1 MLSVVRS
8 LPYAARQLRNAPAFS
23 ITAVLTLA
31 LGIGATTAIFSAV
44 YGLLL
49 KSLPFADADRIV
61 AIASTH
67 ALVPGSVEA
76 TFPDYQDWSHQQTS
90 FTDLAAYSTINPE
103 LVSLS
108 FNGHAEPLH
117 RVLAT
122 GNFFSV
128 LGVSPLLGR
137 TLNARDDTPGSAPVA
152 LLSFVAWQR
161 YFASDPGIIGRPV
174 DVDGA
179 SVTIVGVLPSGAAFP
194 STGEIWLP
202 LSRLPS
208 GLAQATRVSRVWHSV
223 KVIGRLKPGVEL
235 RAASADMRAI
245 AARLAAA
252 YPATDRNS
260 GVALTSLRDQ
270 LVGTLRPAMLTL
282 LAAVVLVL
290 LIACANVA
298 NLLIIRAN
306 AGRRQVAIRQALGAS
321 RAQLFSQSLAQTLLL
336 CVLGGTLGTAFAAGA
351 LPLLRVALAHTT
363 ALDPAMLQ
371 SVSLSLPV
379 LLATLAACTMTA
391 LLFGLLPALQRTTS
405 LPDALRAGDRGNS
418 GSQTL
423 SRAALIA
430 TEIAIAVVVLFLGS
444 LVLRSY
450 QKLLA
455 VNPGFRTDHLLSAE
469 ITLPQPR
476 YADSSPATDHFY
488 RQLIDRLAQS
498 PGVLHAATTTQTPLK
513 PSQVMTRFLIQGA
526 PALAP
531 GTYPFAQM
539 RYISP
544 AYFETMGLRL
554 RDGRAFT
561 QKDIDEQANVMMVNA
576 AFAQRYLT
584 GRNPVGSIVLLG
596 VMTPSP
602 VGIPVIGVVDNARGL
617 GVNTEPEPE
626 IYFAGYGLHAVVLLR
641 TNVAAENLIPTL
653 RSAVQAIDPS
663 QPIYNAQTADALLAD
678 SLARQRMTALLLGLF
693 AAVALALAAIGIYGV
708 LSYSVAQ
715 RTREIGVRMAIG
727 ANRAHVLGLV
737 LAQAAR
743 FTLLGLAAG
752 LAAALL
758 GARLMSNQLSGL
770 LFQTTRLD
778 KASIA
783 VTLGTLAFIALVA
796 AALPAT
802 RAASVNPAET
812 LRAE

>member
-1 MLSVVRS
+1 MLNVVRNI
-8 LPYAARQLRNAPAFS
+8 PYAARQLRNAPAFT

-49 KSLPFADADRIV
+49 KSLPFADAGRIV

-76 TFPDYQDWSHQQTS
+76 TFPDYQDWSTQQTS
-90 FTDLAAYSTINPE
+90 FTDLAAYSTINPD

-108 FNGHAEPLH
+108 YNGHAEPLH
-117 RVLAT
+117 RVLAS
-122 GNFFSV
+122 GNFFSI

-137 TLNARDDTPGSAPVA
+137 ILNASDDTPGSAPTA

-161 YFASDPGIIGRPV
+161 YFGSDPGIIGRSV
-174 DVDGA
+174 DIDGA

-194 STGEIWLP
+194 ATGEIWLP
-202 LSRLPS
+202 LARLD
-208 GLAQATRVSRVWHSV
+208 QATRVSRVWHSV
-223 KVIGRLKPGVEL
+223 KVIGRLRPGVEL
-235 RAASADMRAI
+235 PAASADMRAI

-252 YPATDRNS
+252 FPATDRNS
-260 GVALTSLRDQ
+260 GVALTSLREQ

-306 AGRRQVAIRQALGAS
+306 ASRRQVAIRQALGAS

-336 CVLGGTLGTAFAAGA
+336 CILGGALGTGLAAGT

-379 LLATLAACTMTA
+379 LLATFVACTLTA

-405 LPDALRAGDRGNS
+405 LPDALRAGDRSNS
-418 GSQTL
+418 SSQTL

-455 VNPGFRTDHLLSAE
+455 VDPGFRTDHLLSAE

-476 YADSSPATDHFY
+476 YGDSSPVTDRFFH
-488 RQLIDRLAQS
+488 QLLDRLAQS
-498 PGVLHAATTTQTPLK
+498 PGVLYAATTTQTPLK

-561 QKDIDEQANVMMVNA
+561 QKDIDEQANVMMVND
-576 AFAQRYLT
+576 AFARRYLT
-584 GRNPVGSIVLLG
+584 TGNPVGSTVLLG
-596 VMTPSP
+596 VMTPNP
-602 VGIPVIGVVDNARGL
+602 VKIPVIGVVDNARDL
-617 GVNTEPEPE
+617 GVNTDPEPE

-653 RSAVQAIDPS
+653 RSAVQAIDPG
-663 QPIYNAQTADALLAD
+663 QPIYNAQTTDALLAD

-743 FTLLGLAAG
+743 FTLVGLVAG
-752 LAAALL
+752 LAAALF
-758 GARLMSNQLSGL
+758 GARVMSSQLSGL
-770 LFQTTRLD
+770 LFQTTSLD
-778 KASIA
+778 STSIA
-783 VTLGTLAFIALVA
+783 IALGTLAIIALVA

>member
-1 MLSVVRS
+1 MLNLVRS
-8 LPYAARQLRNAPAFS
+8 LPYAARQLRNAPAFT

-49 KSLPFADADRIV
+49 KSLPFADAGRIV

-67 ALVPGSVEA
+67 ALVPGSIEA
-76 TFPDYQDWSHQQTS
+76 TFPDFEDWRAQQTS
-90 FTDLAAYSTINPE
+90 FTEIAAYSTTNPS

-117 RVLAT
+117 RVLAS

-137 TLNARDDTPGSAPVA
+137 TLNASDDTRGSAPVG

-161 YFASDPGIIGRPV
+161 YFSSDRGIVGRSV
-174 DVDGA
+174 DIDG
-179 SVTIVGVLPSGAAFP
+179 STVTVVGVLPSGAAFP
-194 STGEIWLP
+194 ADGEIWLP
-202 LSRLPS
+202 LSRLDQP
-208 GLAQATRVSRVWHSV
+208 TRVSRVWHSV

-235 RAASADMRAI
+235 PAARADMHTI
-245 AARLAAA
+245 ATRLATA

-260 GVALTSLRDQ
+260 GIELTPLREQ
-270 LVGTLRPAMLTL
+270 LVGALRPAMLTL

-298 NLLIIRAN
+298 NLLLIRAN

-321 RAQLFSQSLAQTLLL
+321 RAQLFSESLAQTLLL
-336 CVLGGTLGTAFAAGA
+336 CLLGGILGTALAAGT

-363 ALDPAMLQ
+363 TLHPAMLQ
-371 SVSLSLPV
+371 SVSLNLPV
-379 LLATLAACTMTA
+379 LLFTFAACTLTA

-405 LPDALRAGDRGNS
+405 LPDALRAGDRSNS
-418 GSQTL
+418 GRQTL
-423 SRAALIA
+423 SRVALIA
-430 TEIAIAVVVLFLGS
+430 TEIAIAVVVLFLGT

-450 QKLLA
+450 QKLLS
-455 VNPGFRTDHLLSAE
+455 VDPGFRTDHLLSAE

-476 YADSSPATDHFY
+476 YADSSPVTDRFFH
-488 RQLIDRLAQS
+488 QLLDRLAQS

-531 GTYPFAQM
+531 GTYPLAQM

-561 QKDIDEQANVMMVNA
+561 QKDIDQQANVMIVNA
-576 AFAQRYLT
+576 AFAQLYLT
-584 GRNPVGSIVLLG
+584 GRNPVGSTVLMG
-596 VMTPSP
+596 VMTPTP
-602 VGIPVIGVVDNARGL
+602 DKIPVIGVVDNARDL
-617 GVNTEPEPE
+617 GVNTDPEPE
-626 IYFAGYGLHAVVLLR
+626 IYFPGYGLHEVVLLR
-641 TNVAAENLIPTL
+641 TNVDAEGLIPAL
-653 RSAVQAIDPS
+653 RSAVQTIDPS
-663 QPIYNAQTADALLAD
+663 QPIYNVETTDALLAD

-693 AAVALALAAIGIYGV
+693 ATVALALAAIGIYGV

-727 ANRAHVLGLV
+727 ANRAHVLRLI

-743 FTLLGLAAG
+743 FTALGLAVG
-752 LAAALL
+752 LLASFV
-758 GARLMSNQLSGL
+758 GARLMASQLSGL
-770 LFQTTRLD
+770 LFHTTSLD
-778 KASIA
+778 TSSIA
-783 VTLGTLAFIALVA
+783 IALGTLALIALIA

>member
-1 MLSVVRS
+1 MLNVLRS
-8 LPYAARQLRNAPAFS
+8 LPYAARQLRNAPAFT

-49 KSLPFADADRIV
+49 KSLPFADAGRIV

-67 ALVPGSVEA
+67 AMVPGSVEA
-76 TFPDYQDWSHQQTS
+76 TFPDFEDWRTQQTS
-90 FTDLAAYSTINPE
+90 FAEIAAYSTINPS

-117 RVLAT
+117 RVLAS

-137 TLNARDDTPGSAPVA
+137 TLNANDDAQGSAPVG

-161 YFASDPGIIGRPV
+161 YFSSDPGIVGRSV
-174 DVDGA
+174 DIDG
-179 SVTIVGVLPSGAAFP
+179 STVTIVGVLPSGAAFP
-194 STGEIWLP
+194 ADGEIWLP
-202 LSRLPS
+202 LSRLDQP
-208 GLAQATRVSRVWHSV
+208 TRVSRVWHSV

-235 RAASADMRAI
+235 S
-245 AARLAAA
+245 AARVDMHTIATRLATA

-260 GVALTSLRDQ
+260 GIELTPLREQ
-270 LVGTLRPAMLTL
+270 LVGSLRPAMLTL

-298 NLLIIRAN
+298 NLLLIRAN

-321 RAQLFSQSLAQTLLL
+321 RAQLFSESLAQTLLL
-336 CVLGGTLGTAFAAGA
+336 CLLGGILGTALAAGT

-363 ALDPAMLQ
+363 TLDPAMLQ

-379 LLATLAACTMTA
+379 LAFTFAACTLTA

-405 LPDALRAGDRGNS
+405 LPDALRAGDRSNS
-418 GSQTL
+418 GRQTL

-430 TEIAIAVVVLFLGS
+430 TEIAIAVVVLFLGT

-455 VNPGFRTDHLLSAE
+455 VDPGFRTDHLLSAE

-476 YADSSPATDHFY
+476 YADSSPVTDRFFH
-488 RQLIDRLAQS
+488 QLLDRLAQT
-498 PGVLHAATTTQTPLK
+498 PGVVHAATTTQTPLM

-544 AYFETMGLRL
+544 AYFETMGLHL
-554 RDGRAFT
+554 RDGRIFT
-561 QKDIDEQANVMMVNA
+561 QKDIDEQANVMIVNV
-576 AFAQRYLT
+576 AFAQHYLT
-584 GRNPVGSIVLLG
+584 GRNPVGSTVLLG
-596 VMTPSP
+596 VMTPNP
-602 VGIPVIGVVDNARGL
+602 DKIPVIGVVDNARDL
-617 GVNTEPEPE
+617 GVNTDPEPE
-626 IYFAGYGLHAVVLLR
+626 IYFAGYGLHEVVLLR
-641 TNVAAENLIPTL
+641 TNVDAEGLIPAL
-653 RSAVQAIDPS
+653 RSAVQTIDPS
-663 QPIYNAQTADALLAD
+663 QPIYNVETTDALLAD

-693 AAVALALAAIGIYGV
+693 ASVALALAAIGIYGV

-727 ANRAHVLGLV
+727 ANRAHVLRLI

-743 FTLLGLAAG
+743 FTALGLAVG
-752 LAAALL
+752 LLASFV
-758 GARLMSNQLSGL
+758 GARLMASQLSGL
-770 LFQTTRLD
+770 LFHTTNLD
-778 KASIA
+778 TSSIA
-783 VTLGTLAFIALVA
+783 IALGTLALIALVA

>member
-1 MLSVVRS
+1 MVNILRS
-8 LPYAARQLRNAPAFS
+8 LPYAARQLRNAPAFT
-23 ITAVLTLA
+23 ITAILTLA

-49 KSLPFADADRIV
+49 KSLPFADAGRIV

-76 TFPDYQDWSHQQTS
+76 TFPDFEDWRAQQSS
-90 FTDLAAYSTINPE
+90 FSEIAAYSTINPS

-108 FNGHAEPLH
+108 YNGHAEPLH
-117 RVLAT
+117 RVLAS

-137 TLNARDDTPGSAPVA
+137 TLNASDDTQGSAPVG

-161 YFASDPGIIGRPV
+161 YFSSDPGTVGRSV
-174 DVDGA
+174 DIDGA
-179 SVTIVGVLPSGAAFP
+179 SVTIVGILPSGAAFP
-194 STGEIWLP
+194 ADGEIWLP

-235 RAASADMRAI
+235 P
-245 AARLAAA
+245 AARVDMHTIATRLATA

-260 GVALTSLRDQ
+260 GIELTPLREQ
-270 LVGTLRPAMLTL
+270 LVGSLRPAMLTL

-298 NLLIIRAN
+298 NLLLIRAN
-306 AGRRQVAIRQALGAS
+306 ASRRQVAIRQALGAS
-321 RAQLFSQSLAQTLLL
+321 RAQLFSESLAQTLLL
-336 CVLGGTLGTAFAAGA
+336 CLLGGILGTALAAGA
-351 LPLLRVALAHTT
+351 LPLLRVALAHTAT
-363 ALDPAMLQ
+363 LDPAMLQ

-379 LLATLAACTMTA
+379 LALTFATCTLTA

-405 LPDALRAGDRGNS
+405 LPDALRAGDRSNS
-418 GSQTL
+418 GRQTL

-430 TEIAIAVVVLFLGS
+430 TEIAIAVVVLFLGT

-455 VNPGFRTDHLLSAE
+455 VDPGFRTDHLLSAE

-476 YADSSPATDHFY
+476 YADSSPATDRFFH
-488 RQLIDRLAQS
+488 QLLDRLAQT
-498 PGVLHAATTTQTPLK
+498 PGILHAATTTQTPLK

-539 RYISP
+539 RSISP

-561 QKDIDEQANVMMVNA
+561 QKDIDQQANVMMVNN
-576 AFAQRYLT
+576 AFAQRYLA
-584 GRNPVGSIVLLG
+584 GRNPVGSTVLLG
-596 VMTPSP
+596 VMTPNP
-602 VGIPVIGVVDNARGL
+602 DKIPVIGVVDNARDL
-617 GVNTEPEPE
+617 GVNTDPEPE
-626 IYFAGYGLHAVVLLR
+626 IYFPGYGLHEVVLLR
-641 TNVAAENLIPTL
+641 TNVDAEGLIPIL
-653 RSAVQAIDPS
+653 RSAIQTIDPG
-663 QPIYNAQTADALLAD
+663 QPIYNVETTDALLAD

-727 ANRAHVLGLV
+727 ANRAHVLQLI
-737 LAQAAR
+737 LIQAAR
-743 FTLLGLAAG
+743 FTVLGLAAG
-752 LAAALL
+752 LAASLL
-758 GARLMSNQLSGL
+758 GARIMTSQLSGL
-770 LFQTTRLD
+770 LFHTTSLD
-778 KASIA
+778 TSSIA
-783 VTLGTLAFIALVA
+783 IALGTLALIALVA

>member
-1 MLSVVRS
+1 MLNVVRS
-8 LPYAARQLRNAPAFS
+8 LPYATRQLRQSPAFT

-49 KSLPFADADRIV
+49 KSLPFADAGRIV
-61 AIASTH
+61 ALASTH
-67 ALVPGSVEA
+67 ALVPGSIEA
-76 TFPDYQDWSHQQTS
+76 TFPDFEDWRVQQTS
-90 FTDLAAYSTINPE
+90 FTEIAAYSTINPS

-108 FNGHAEPLH
+108 YNGHAEPLH
-117 RVLAT
+117 RVLAS

-137 TLNARDDTPGSAPVA
+137 TLNASDDTQGSAPVG
-152 LLSFVAWQR
+152 LLSFVVWQR
-161 YFASDPGIIGRPV
+161 YFSSNPGIVGRSV
-174 DVDGA
+174 DIDG
-179 SVTIVGVLPSGAAFP
+179 STVTIVGVLPSGAAFP
-194 STGEIWLP
+194 ADGEIWLP
-202 LSRLPS
+202 LSRLD
-208 GLAQATRVSRVWHSV
+208 QATRVSRVWHSV

-235 RAASADMRAI
+235 P
-245 AARLAAA
+245 AARVDMHTIATRLATA

-260 GVALTSLRDQ
+260 GIELTPLREQLIGSLRA
-270 LVGTLRPAMLTL
+270 TMLTL

-298 NLLIIRAN
+298 NLLLIRAN
-306 AGRRQVAIRQALGAS
+306 ASRRQVAIRQALGAS
-321 RAQLFSQSLAQTLLL
+321 RAQLFSESLAQTLLL
-336 CVLGGTLGTAFAAGA
+336 CLLGGVLGTALAAGT

-363 ALDPAMLQ
+363 TLDPAMLQ

-379 LLATLAACTMTA
+379 LLFTFVACTLTA

-405 LPDALRAGDRGNS
+405 LPDALRAGDRSNS
-418 GSQTL
+418 GRQTL

-430 TEIAIAVVVLFLGS
+430 TEIAIAVVVLFLGT

-455 VNPGFRTDHLLSAE
+455 VDPGFRTDHLLSAE

-476 YADSSPATDHFY
+476 YADSSPATDHFFH
-488 RQLIDRLAQS
+488 QLLDRLAQF
-498 PGVLHAATTTQTPLK
+498 PGVVHAATTTQTPLK

-544 AYFETMGLRL
+544 AYFETMSLRL

-561 QKDIDEQANVMMVNA
+561 QKDIDQQANVMIVNA

-584 GRNPVGSIVLLG
+584 GRNPVGSTVLMG
-596 VMTPSP
+596 VMTPNP
-602 VGIPVIGVVDNARGL
+602 DKIPVIGVVDNARDL
-617 GVNTEPEPE
+617 GVNTDPEPE
-626 IYFAGYGLHAVVLLR
+626 IYFPGYGLHEVVLLR
-641 TNVAAENLIPTL
+641 TNVDAEGLIPAL
-653 RSAVQAIDPS
+653 RSAVQTIDPS
-663 QPIYNAQTADALLAD
+663 QPIYNVETTDALLAD

-727 ANRAHVLGLV
+727 ANRAHVLQLI

-743 FTLLGLAAG
+743 FTALGLAVG
-752 LAAALL
+752 LLASVV
-758 GARLMSNQLSGL
+758 GAKLMASQLSGL
-770 LFQTTRLD
+770 LFHTTSLD
-778 KASIA
+778 RSSIA
-783 VTLGTLAFIALVA
+783 IALGTLALIALVA

>member
-1 MLSVVRS
+1 MLNVLRS
-8 LPYAARQLRNAPAFS
+8 LPYAARQLRNAPAFTV
-23 ITAVLTLA
+23 TAVLTLA

-49 KSLPFADADRIV
+49 KSLPFADAGRIV

-67 ALVPGSVEA
+67 TLVPGSVEA
-76 TFPDYQDWSHQQTS
+76 TFPDFEDWRAQQTS
-90 FTDLAAYSTINPE
+90 FTEIAAYSTINPS

-108 FNGHAEPLH
+108 YNGHAEPLH
-117 RVLAT
+117 RVLAS

-137 TLNARDDTPGSAPVA
+137 SLNASDDTRGSAPA
-152 LLSFVAWQR
+152 GLLSFVAWQR
-161 YFASDPGIIGRPV
+161 YFSSDPGIVGRSV
-174 DVDGA
+174 DIDG
-179 SVTIVGVLPSGAAFP
+179 STVTIVGVLPSGAAFP
-194 STGEIWLP
+194 ADGEIWLP
-202 LSRLPS
+202 LSRLD
-208 GLAQATRVSRVWHSV
+208 QATRVSRVWHSV

-235 RAASADMRAI
+235 P
-245 AARLAAA
+245 AARVDMHTIATRLATA

-260 GVALTSLRDQ
+260 GIELTPLREQ
-270 LVGTLRPAMLTL
+270 LVGSLRPAMLTL

-298 NLLIIRAN
+298 NLLLIRAN
-306 AGRRQVAIRQALGAS
+306 ASRRQVAIRQALGAS
-321 RAQLFSQSLAQTLLL
+321 RTQLFSESLAQTLLL
-336 CVLGGTLGTAFAAGA
+336 CLLGGILGTALAAGA
-351 LPLLRVALAHTT
+351 LPLLRIALAHTAT
-363 ALDPAMLQ
+363 LDPAMLQ

-379 LLATLAACTMTA
+379 LALTFAACTLTA
-391 LLFGLLPALQRTTS
+391 LLFGLLPALQRTIN
-405 LPDALRAGDRGNS
+405 LPDALRAGDRSNS
-418 GSQTL
+418 GKQTL

-430 TEIAIAVVVLFLGS
+430 TEIAIAVVVLFLGA

-455 VNPGFRTDHLLSAE
+455 VDPGFRTDHLLSAE

-476 YADSSPATDHFY
+476 YADSSPTTDHFFH
-488 RQLIDRLAQS
+488 QLLDRLAQS

-531 GTYPFAQM
+531 GTYPFAQF
-539 RYISP
+539 RSISP

-554 RDGRAFT
+554 RDGRVFT
-561 QKDIDEQANVMMVNA
+561 QKDIDEQANVMMVNE
-576 AFAQRYLT
+576 AFARRYLT
-584 GRNPVGSIVLLG
+584 GRNPVGSTVLMG
-596 VMTPSP
+596 VMTPTP
-602 VGIPVIGVVDNARGL
+602 DKIPVIGVVDNARDL
-617 GVNTEPEPE
+617 GVNTDPEPE
-626 IYFAGYGLHAVVLLR
+626 IYFAGYGLHEVVLLR
-641 TNVAAENLIPTL
+641 TNVDAEGLIPAL
-653 RSAVQAIDPS
+653 HSAVQTIDPS
-663 QPIYNAQTADALLAD
+663 QPIYNVETTDALLAD

-727 ANRAHVLGLV
+727 ANRADVLRLI

-743 FTLLGLAAG
+743 FTVLGLTVG
-752 LAAALL
+752 LLASVL
-758 GARLMSNQLSGL
+758 GARLMASQLSGL
-770 LFQTTRLD
+770 LFHTTSLD
-778 KASIA
+778 TSSIA
-783 VTLGTLAFIALVA
+783 IALGTLALIALVS

>member
-1 MLSVVRS
+1 MLNVVTS
-8 LPYAARQLRNAPAFS
+8 LPYAARQLRQSPAFT

-49 KSLPFADADRIV
+49 KSLPFADAGRIV

-76 TFPDYQDWSHQQTS
+76 TFPDFEDWRAQQIS
-90 FTDLAAYSTINPE
+90 FTEIAAYSTINPS

-108 FNGHAEPLH
+108 YKGHAEPLH
-117 RVLAT
+117 RVLAS

-137 TLNARDDTPGSAPVA
+137 TLNTSDDNQGGPPVG

-161 YFASDPGIIGRPV
+161 YFSSDPSIVGRSV
-174 DVDGA
+174 DIDGS
-179 SVTIVGVLPSGAAFP
+179 SVTVVGVLPSGAAFP
-194 STGEIWLP
+194 ADGEIWLP
-202 LSRLPS
+202 LS

-223 KVIGRLKPGVEL
+223 KVIGRLKSGVEL
-235 RAASADMRAI
+235 P
-245 AARLAAA
+245 AARVDMHTIATRLATA
-252 YPATDRNS
+252 YPATDRNA
-260 GVALTSLRDQ
+260 GIELTPLREQ
-270 LVGTLRPAMLTL
+270 LVGSLRPAMLTL

-298 NLLIIRAN
+298 NLLLIRAN

-321 RAQLFSQSLAQTLLL
+321 RAQLFSESLAQTLLL
-336 CVLGGTLGTAFAAGA
+336 CLLGGILGTVLAAGT
-351 LPLLRVALAHTT
+351 LPVLRVALAHTT
-363 ALDPAMLQ
+363 TLDPAMLQ

-379 LLATLAACTMTA
+379 LLFTFAACTLTA

-405 LPDALRAGDRGNS
+405 LPDALRAGDRSNS
-418 GSQTL
+418 GKQTL

-430 TEIAIAVVVLFLGS
+430 TEIAIAVVVLFLGT

-455 VNPGFRTDHLLSAE
+455 VDPGFRTDHLLSAE

-476 YADSSPATDHFY
+476 YADSSPVTDRFFH
-488 RQLIDRLAQS
+488 QLLDRLAQA

-544 AYFETMGLRL
+544 AYFETMGLHL

-561 QKDIDEQANVMMVNA
+561 QKDIDEQANVMMVNE
-576 AFAQRYLT
+576 AFARHYLT
-584 GRNPVGSIVLLG
+584 GRNPVGSTVLLG
-596 VMTPSP
+596 VMTPNP
-602 VGIPVIGVVDNARGL
+602 DKIPVIGVVDNARDL
-617 GVNTEPEPE
+617 GVNTDYEPE
-626 IYFAGYGLHAVVLLR
+626 IYFPGYGLHEVVLLR
-641 TNVAAENLIPTL
+641 TNVDAEGLIPAL
-653 RSAVQAIDPS
+653 RSAVQTIDPS
-663 QPIYNAQTADALLAD
+663 QPIYNVETTDALLAD

-715 RTREIGVRMAIG
+715 RTREIGVRIAIG
-727 ANRAHVLGLV
+727 ANRAHVLV
-737 LAQAAR
+737 LILSQAAR
-743 FTLLGLAAG
+743 FTALGLAVG
-752 LAAALL
+752 LLASVV
-758 GARLMSNQLSGL
+758 GARLMASQLSGL
-770 LFQTTRLD
+770 LFHTTSLD
-778 KASIA
+778 TSSIA
-783 VTLGTLAFIALVA
+783 IALGTLALIALVA

-812 LRAE
+812 LRTE

>member
-1 MLSVVRS
+1 MLNVVTS
-8 LPYAARQLRNAPAFS
+8 LPYAARQLRNAPAFT

-49 KSLPFADADRIV
+49 KSLPFADAGRIV

-67 ALVPGSVEA
+67 ALVPGSIEA
-76 TFPDYQDWSHQQTS
+76 TFPDFEDWRTQQTS
-90 FTDLAAYSTINPE
+90 FTEIAAYSTINPS

-117 RVLAT
+117 RVLAS

-137 TLNARDDTPGSAPVA
+137 TLNASDDTKGSAPTG

-161 YFASDPGIIGRPV
+161 YFNSDPGIVGRSV
-174 DVDGA
+174 DVDG
-179 SVTIVGVLPSGAAFP
+179 STVTVVGVLPSGAAFP
-194 STGEIWLP
+194 ADGEIWLP
-202 LSRLPS
+202 LSRLE
-208 GLAQATRVSRVWHSV
+208 QATRVSRVWHSV
-223 KVIGRLKPGVEL
+223 KVIGRLKPDVEL
-235 RAASADMRAI
+235 S
-245 AARLAAA
+245 AARVDMHTIATRLASA

-260 GVALTSLRDQ
+260 SIELTPLREQ
-270 LVGTLRPAMLTL
+270 LVGSLRPAMLTL

-298 NLLIIRAN
+298 NLLLIRAN
-306 AGRRQVAIRQALGAS
+306 ASRRQVAIRQALGAS
-321 RAQLFSQSLAQTLLL
+321 RAQLFSESLAQTLLL
-336 CVLGGTLGTAFAAGA
+336 CLLGGILGTALAAGT
-351 LPLLRVALAHTT
+351 LPLLRVALAHTST
-363 ALDPAMLQ
+363 LDPAMLQ
-371 SVSLSLPV
+371 SVSLSLPG
-379 LLATLAACTMTA
+379 LAFTFAACTLTA

-405 LPDALRAGDRGNS
+405 LPDALRAGDRSNS
-418 GSQTL
+418 GKQTL

-430 TEIAIAVVVLFLGS
+430 TEIAIAVVVLFLGT

-455 VNPGFRTDHLLSAE
+455 VDPGFRTDHLLSAE

-476 YADSSPATDHFY
+476 YADSSPVTDRFFH
-488 RQLIDRLAQS
+488 QLLDRLAQS

-531 GTYPFAQM
+531 GTYPLAQM

-561 QKDIDEQANVMMVNA
+561 QKDIDQQANVMMVND
-576 AFAQRYLT
+576 AFAQRYLS

-596 VMTPSP
+596 VMTPNP
-602 VGIPVIGVVDNARGL
+602 AKIPVIGVVDNARDL
-617 GVNTEPEPE
+617 GVNTDLEPE
-626 IYFAGYGLHAVVLLR
+626 IYFAGYGLHEVVLLR
-641 TNVAAENLIPTL
+641 TNVDAEGLIPAL
-653 RSAVQAIDPS
+653 RSAIQTIDPS
-663 QPIYNAQTADALLAD
+663 QPIYNVETTDALLAD

-727 ANRAHVLGLV
+727 ANRAHVLRLI

-743 FTLLGLAAG
+743 FTALGLAVG
-752 LAAALL
+752 LLVSVV
-758 GARLMSNQLSGL
+758 GARLMASQLSGL
-770 LFQTTRLD
+770 LFHTTSLD
-778 KASIA
+778 TSSIA
-783 VTLGTLAFIALVA
+783 IALGTLALIALVS

>member
-1 MLSVVRS
+1 MLNVVKS
-8 LPYAARQLRNAPAFS
+8 LPYAARQLRQSPAFT

-49 KSLPFADADRIV
+49 KSLPFTDAGRIV

-67 ALVPGSVEA
+67 ALVPGSIEA
-76 TFPDYQDWSHQQTS
+76 TFPDFEDWRAQQTS
-90 FTDLAAYSTINPE
+90 FTEIAAYSTINPS

-117 RVLAT
+117 RVLAS

-137 TLNARDDTPGSAPVA
+137 TLNASDDTQGSAPVG

-161 YFASDPGIIGRPV
+161 YFSSDPGIIGRSV
-174 DVDGA
+174 DIDG
-179 SVTIVGVLPSGAAFP
+179 STVTVVGVLPSGAAFP
-194 STGEIWLP
+194 ADGEIWLP
-202 LSRLPS
+202 LSRLDQP
-208 GLAQATRVSRVWHSV
+208 TRVSRVWHSV
-223 KVIGRLKPGVEL
+223 KVIGRLKPDVEL
-235 RAASADMRAI
+235 S
-245 AARLAAA
+245 AARVDMHTIATRLATA

-260 GVALTSLRDQ
+260 GIELTPLREQ
-270 LVGTLRPAMLTL
+270 LVGPLRPAMLTL

-298 NLLIIRAN
+298 NLLLIRAN

-321 RAQLFSQSLAQTLLL
+321 RAQLFSESLAQTLLL
-336 CVLGGTLGTAFAAGA
+336 CLLGGILGTALAAGT

-363 ALDPAMLQ
+363 TLDPAMLQ

-379 LLATLAACTMTA
+379 LAFTFAACTLTA

-405 LPDALRAGDRGNS
+405 LPDALRAGDRSNS
-418 GSQTL
+418 GKQTL

-430 TEIAIAVVVLFLGS
+430 TEIAIAVVVLFLGT

-455 VNPGFRTDHLLSAE
+455 VDPGFRTDHMLSAE

-476 YADSSPATDHFY
+476 YADSSPVTDRFFH
-488 RQLIDRLAQS
+488 QLLDRLAQS
-498 PGVLHAATTTQTPLK
+498 PGVVHAATTTQTPLK

-531 GTYPFAQM
+531 GTYPLAQM

-554 RDGRAFT
+554 HDGRAFT
-561 QKDIDEQANVMMVNA
+561 QKDIDEQANVMIVNA
-576 AFAQRYLT
+576 AFAQRYLA
-584 GRNPVGSIVLLG
+584 GRNPVGSTVLMG
-596 VMTPSP
+596 VMTPNP
-602 VGIPVIGVVDNARGL
+602 DKIPVIGVVDNARDL
-617 GVNTEPEPE
+617 GVNTDPEPE
-626 IYFAGYGLHAVVLLR
+626 IYFAGYGLHEVVLLR
-641 TNVAAENLIPTL
+641 TNVDAEGLIPAL
-653 RSAVQAIDPS
+653 RSAIQTIDPS
-663 QPIYNAQTADALLAD
+663 QPIYNVETTDALLAD

-727 ANRAHVLGLV
+727 ANRAHVLRLI

-743 FTLLGLAAG
+743 FTALGLAVG
-752 LAAALL
+752 LLVSVV
-758 GARLMSNQLSGL
+758 GAQLMASQLSGL
-770 LFQTTRLD
+770 LFHTTSLD
-778 KASIA
+778 TSSIA
-783 VTLGTLAFIALVA
+783 TALGTLALIALIA